1 MKPIDS
7 RLLRYARATRFF
19 LAASVALGLVG
30 AGLVI
35 AQAMLIAEIVVG
47 AFQRGDGAGAL
58 TLPLGLLALVAL
70 GRAVVS
76 WLTELAAHRA
86 SAAVKSE
93 LRLRLL
99 ERAVR
104 LGPSWL
110 DSQRTGALTTL
121 ATRGIDALDDY
132 FARYLPQLGLAV
144 VVPVA
149 VLARIVTADWISAL
163 IIVVTLPL
171 IPLFMVLIGWATQSR
186 MDRQWRLLSRLSGHF
201 LDVVAG
207 LPTLKVFG
215 RAKAQAASIRAIT
228 ADYRRATLK
237 TLRLAFLSSF
247 ALELLA
253 TVSVALVA
261 VDIGMRLVHGEMD
274 LFTGLMVLV
283 LAPEAYLPLRQV
295 GAQYHAAAEGL
306 AAADEVFAVLER
318 ALPSSAADGSPAPDA
333 RGAALTL
340 DGLMVRHPG
349 RTAPSLARTSFE
361 IRPGE
366 TVAVVG
372 PSGAGKSTLLNAVL
386 GFAVPDQGR
395 VLIGGRDLA
404 SLDPESWRRQI
415 AWVPQRPY
423 LFAGTIAENVRL
435 ARPDADDEAVRAA
448 LRDADA
454 YRFVSALP
462 DGIETRLGEM
472 GAGLSAGQ
480 RQRIALA
487 RAFLADR
494 PVLLLDEPTANLD
507 GETEASVVEAVRR
520 LAEGRTVLLVVHRP
534 ALLPLADR
542 VLRLPGP
549 TASPLPASGGGSGR
563 VSVAGARAGATG
575 AGAIRNPRAEA
586 PVSATAGVGAGVG
599 DADAGGAAGGVGDAD
614 ADGAAGGV
622 GDADTDAGPGRLA
635 AAPAG
640 VGHESMTGVV
650 SGVGDES
657 AAGVAAGV
665 GHESMAGAAS
675 RAGHESSADVGSGE
689 RPAGAWAGRGSGS
702 AGRTVSRGPRAHA
715 GPGALARVRAAARG
729 TRGRFALALLLGS
742 LALVS
747 AVGLMA
753 VSGWLISR
761 AVQQPPVLYLM
772 VAVTATRAFG
782 IGRAAFR
789 YAERL
794 VSHDA
799 VLRVLADLRVAVY
812 RRLERIAPAGLG
824 RTRRG
829 DLLSRLVADVD
840 TVQDYFLRWLLPV
853 GSALTVSVA
862 SVGFLTWVLPG
873 AGAVLA
879 AGLLVAGVGV
889 PLVSGALARRAE
901 RRLAPAR
908 GALSAQVVDLLAGTA
923 ELTVAGA
930 LPRRLDALR
939 RADGALTRIARRAA
953 AATGAGAGLSAL
965 ICGLTVAAAA
975 WLGVSAVADGRIHG
989 VWLAV
994 VVLTPL
1000 AAFEAVAGLPLA
1012 VQHRQRVRR
1021 AAERVYEVM
1030 DEPLPAREP
1039 GQARV
1044 VEPRCGQGRREE
1056 PLGGRAW
1063 GEKARC
1069 GQARREEPLGGRAWG
1084 GEAHGGQAWGED
1096 ARCVQARC
1104 GEADGEETWGEEAH
1118 GGQGRVAESR
1128 GGQAWGGEALGGQA
1142 RGEDARC
1149 VQARCGEADGEE
1161 TWSEESRGCQGRCG
1175 EADGEGT
1182 WGEEPPDTPY
1192 PLVLRGITAR
1202 HPGQAAPALDG
1213 FGLEL
1218 RPGHRVAVV
1227 GPSGAGK
1234 TTLAQV
1240 LLRFLDAEGG
1250 TYTLGG
1256 RNAAALDG
1264 DAVRRLVGLCA
1275 QDAHVFDSSLR
1286 ENLRLARTGAS
1297 DGELRAALAE
1307 ARLLD
1312 WVDGLP
1318 DGLDT
1323 LVGEQGAR
1331 LSGGQRQ
1338 RLALARALLA
1348 DFPVLVLDEPAEH
1361 LDLPT
1366 ADALTADLL
1375 SATRGRT
1382 TVLITHRLAGL
1393 DAVDEVIVLDGG
1405 RAVQRGTYRELAA
1418 ADGPFRRM
1426 LEREA
1431 AEGGILVGAGQSA
1444 DG

>member
-1 MKPIDS
+1 MKPIDP

-340 DGLMVRHPG
+340 DGLVVRHPG

-454 YRFVSALP
+454 HRFVSALP

-472 GAGLSAGQ
+472 GTGLSAGQ

-549 TASPLPASGGGSGR
+549 AASPLPASGGGSGR
-563 VSVAGARAGATG
+563 VSVAGARAGAIR
-575 AGAIRNPRAEA
+575 AGAIRSPRAEA
-586 PVSATAGVGAGVG
+586 PVSAAAGAGDADAAGVGAG
-599 DADAGGAAGGVGDAD
+599 DADVDGAVGGA
-614 ADGAAGGV
+614 
-622 GDADTDAGPGRLA
+622 GDADTGAGPGRLPA
-635 AAPAG
+635 AASG
-640 VGHESMTGVV
+640 VGDESMAGVV

-657 AAGVAAGV
+657 AVGVVSGVGDESMAGVVSGVGDESAVGVVSGV
-665 GHESMAGAAS
+665 GHESSAGVA
-675 RAGHESSADVGSGE
+675 SGE
-689 RPAGAWAGRGSGS
+689 RLVGAWAGRGSGS

-761 AVQQPPVLYLM
+761 AAQQPPVLYLM

-812 RRLERIAPAGLG
+812 RRLERLAPAGLG

-930 LPRRLDALR
+930 LPRRLDVLR

-965 ICGLTVAAAA
+965 VCGLTVAAAA

-1030 DEPLPAREP
+1030 DEPLPVREP
-1039 GQARV
+1039 GQAWGEESRGGQGRREKPRGGRAWG

-1056 PLGGRAW
+1056 PLGGQARGAESGGCQAWGEESRGGQGRREKPRGGRAW
-1063 GEKARC
+1063 GVEPRC
-1069 GQARREEPLGGRAWG
+1069 GQGRREEPLGGQARVA
-1084 GEAHGGQAWGED
+1084 EAHGGQARVAEPLG
-1096 ARCVQARC
+1096 CQARC
-1104 GEADGEETWGEEAH
+1104 GQADGEE
-1118 GGQGRVAESR
+1118 
-1128 GGQAWGGEALGGQA
+1128 
-1142 RGEDARC
+1142 
-1149 VQARCGEADGEE
+1149 
-1161 TWSEESRGCQGRCG
+1161 
-1175 EADGEGT
+1175 T

-1213 FGLEL
+1213 FDLEL

-1250 TYTLGG
+1250 TYTLAG